1 MSVKMEWVGWG
12 WGYININMGA
22 SEKKGRVGK
31 NECGDIKGLGLSPQ
45 NHSFFP
51 SFVVHLNKSEIGFSI
66 TLATCAFHYVAC
78 DGGGGV
84 EGSPVTVEIK
94 T

>member
-1 MSVKMEWVGWG
+1 LT
-12 WGYININMGA
+12 A
-22 SEKKGRVGK
+22 GK
-31 NECGDIKGLGLSPQ
+31 IISSIAFLFS
-45 NHSFFP
+45 

-84 EGSPVTVEIK
+84 EGPLVTVEIK